1 MEAELPPTIS
11 KQLKHSLAQYH
22 MWNTDTPL
30 TREPSVIK
38 QLSGGLSNYN
48 FLVEAE
54 QKFVLRIDGI
64 DTTTLG
70 LSRHGEWVV
79 LHRVAEA
86 GLAPTPRY
94 YNPDIKVLVVDYL
107 APEPNR
113 AANAEDI
120 ATFFKQLHSI
130 PPIRFK
136 LDLPQRIRRYEYHL
150 TRHFKEVERTLK
162 PFARRLEK
170 YLEVINSDRTP
181 ATLCHNDLN
190 PSNRI
195 FFKSS
200 LWAIDWEY
208 AASGNPWFDIAVAFY
223 SDELPNE
230 DLKKK
235 FLISYLE
242 EKNNFDESMRKIQ
255 LYSIVYTYLEILW
268 NVVALKRLPED
279 KDLTVLDKCLE
290 MGV

>member
-11 KQLKHSLAQYH
+11 KQLKLSLAQYR
-22 MWNTDTPL
+22 MWNTDTLL

-38 QLSGGLSNYN
+38 QLSGGLSNYS

-54 QKFVLRIDGI
+54 QKFVVRIDGI
-64 DTTTLG
+64 DAIAVG
-70 LSRHGEWVV
+70 LNRHSEWVL
-79 LHRVAEA
+79 LHRVAQA

-94 YNPDIKVLVVDYL
+94 YNPDIKALVVDYFE
-107 APEPNR
+107 PEPNR
-113 AANAEDI
+113 TARAEDI
-120 ATFFKQLHSI
+120 ASFFKHLHSI

-136 LDLPQRIRRYEYHL
+136 LDLLQRIRRYEHHL
-150 TRHFKEVERTLK
+150 TRHFNEVKRTLK

-170 YLEVINSDRTP
+170 YLELINRDRTP

-190 PSNRI
+190 PSNRL

-200 LWAIDWEY
+200 LRAIDWEY

-223 SDELPNE
+223 SDELANE
-230 DLKKK
+230 NLKTE

-242 EKNNFDESMRKIQ
+242 EKNNFNESMGKIQ
-255 LYSIVYTYLEILW
+255 TYSIVYTYLEILW

-290 MGV
+290 TGA